1 MAQEIN
7 DLIAKIRQEGVQKAE
22 EQAAQIK
29 SEAENKASK
38 LIAEA
43 KSKAEKI
50 IAEAKEQSARH
61 EESTLAALKQSGRDL
76 LISLRQEI
84 AGMLERLVRMEL
96 KQVLTSQ
103 ELAGII
109 AALIKNAPLSLG
121 SQVVVALNPLDK
133 EKLEAGFLKQLVQET
148 KKGITL
154 SSSEGMESGFTIS
167 FDSGKSMFDFSSE
180 ALSEYLSGSLR
191 PELKKIL
198 DNK

>member
-1 MAQEIN
+1 
-7 DLIAKIRQEGVQKAE
+7 
-22 EQAAQIK
+22 
-29 SEAENKASK
+29 
-38 LIAEA
+38 
-43 KSKAEKI
+43 
-50 IAEAKEQSARH
+50 
-61 EESTLAALKQSGRDL
+61 
-76 LISLRQEI
+76 LRQEI

-121 SQVVVALNPLDK
+121 SQVIVALNPLDK

>member
-154 SSSEGMESGFTIS
+154 SSSEGIESGFTIS